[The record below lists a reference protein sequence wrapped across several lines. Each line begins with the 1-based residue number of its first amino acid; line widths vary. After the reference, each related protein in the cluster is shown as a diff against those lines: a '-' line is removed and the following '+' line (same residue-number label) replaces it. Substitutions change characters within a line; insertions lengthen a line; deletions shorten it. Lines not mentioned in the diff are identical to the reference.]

1 MKALLK
7 SFKYA
12 FCGILNTI
20 KTERNMRIHL
30 VVATYMFSYLFVY
43 DFFTVSRTETAI
55 LLLMCA
61 VVISGEMV
69 NTAIESIA
77 DLVEQKK
84 NIHVKTAKDAAAGAV
99 LVSAIMAVAVGIKI
113 LYQPDAFR
121 TMFLYYKEKPVMI
134 AVLLLSLA
142 VSATFIFLP
151 SIKKNRK
158 D

>member
-1 MKALLK
+1 MKALFK

-12 FCGILNTI
+12 FCGIANTI

-30 VVATYMFSYLFVY
+30 VVGTYMFSYLLFY
-43 DFFTVSRTETAI
+43 DFFTVTRAEMAI
-55 LLLMCA
+55 LFLMCA
-61 VVISGEMV
+61 VVISLETV

-99 LVSAIMAVAVGIKI
+99 LVSAIMAVGVGVMI
-113 LYQPDAFR
+113 LYQPEAFR
-121 TMFLYYKEKPVMI
+121 ALFSYYKENPVMI

-142 VSATFIFLP
+142 VSAFFIFMP